1 MPDVLNLPP
10 TYFQVFFLILMRVAS
25 VVMTMPV
32 LSSRN
37 IPAPAKI
44 GLSAILAFVLT
55 PTLADQMPRV
65 PIAMPTFVLAIA
77 QEVLLGLAFAF
88 VVQIVFSG
96 IQMAGQVLGIQM
108 GFNIAST
115 FDPVSNAG
123 QVSYIDQLY
132 GLLAGMVFLTING
145 HHWVLQ
151 ALQTSFSIVP
161 VGQFQLNQAVSD
173 DVVSLV
179 AQALIISI
187 RIGLPIAA
195 ALLLTD
201 VAFLIIGRT
210 APQMNIFMVGQPVKI
225 GVGLIAFF
233 LAMPVM
239 VVGDV
244 GGLPRPQRRPDRPAA
259 SGARL
264 ARGRRAHRVGD
275 AEATRR
281 SAQARP
287 VGALG
292 RGQRGR
298 SAAAR
303 DPLRA
308 LLGRQPGRRPG
319 RDAARLADE
328 PEPAR
333 PDRRRRDRGA
343 ELVRDR
349 DGEDGR
355 ADLPGHDGDRRD
367 REPGPD
373 RA

>member
-1 MPDVLNLPP
+1 VPDVLNLPP

-25 VVMTMPV
+25 VVMTLPV

-55 PTLADQMPRV
+55 PTLSDQMPRV
-65 PIAMPTFVLAIA
+65 PVAMATFVLAIA

-88 VVQIVFSG
+88 AVQIVFSG

-108 GFNIAST
+108 GFNIAAT
-115 FDPVSNAG
+115 IDPVSNAG

-151 ALQTSFSIVP
+151 ALQSSFAIVP

-239 VVGDV
+239 VSAMSEVFR
-244 GGLPRPQRRPDRPAA
+244 GLD
-259 SGARL
+259 
-264 ARGRRAHRVGD
+264 
-275 AEATRR
+275 
-281 SAQARP
+281 
-287 VGALG
+287 
-292 RGQRGR
+292 
-298 SAAAR
+298 
-303 DPLRA
+303 
-308 LLGRQPGRRPG
+308 
-319 RDAARLADE
+319 
-328 PEPAR
+328 
-333 PDRRRRDRGA
+333 
-343 ELVRDR
+343 
-349 DGEDGR
+349 
-355 ADLPGHDGDRRD
+355 ADLIRLLQAAHG
-367 REPGPD
+367 
-373 RA
+373 

>member
-1 MPDVLNLPP
+1 MPDVLHLPP

-37 IPAPAKI
+37 IPTPAKI

-55 PTLADQMPRV
+55 PTLSDQMPSV
-65 PIAMPTFVLAIA
+65 PIATPTFVLAIA

-161 VGQFQLNQAVSD
+161 VGQLQLSQALSD

-179 AQALIISI
+179 AQALIVSI

-201 VAFLIIGRT
+201 IAFLIIGRT

-233 LAMPVM
+233 LAMPVIVAAM
-239 VVGDV
+239 GDV
-244 GGLPRPQRRPDRPAA
+244 F
-259 SGARL
+259 
-264 ARGRRAHRVGD
+264 RGV
-275 AEATRR
+275 
-281 SAQARP
+281 Q
-287 VGALG
+287 
-292 RGQRGR
+292 
-298 SAAAR
+298 
-303 DPLRA
+303 
-308 LLGRQPGRRPG
+308 
-319 RDAARLADE
+319 
-328 PEPAR
+328 
-333 PDRRRRDRGA
+333 
-343 ELVRDR
+343 
-349 DGEDGR
+349 
-355 ADLPGHDGDRRD
+355 ADLIRLLQAAH
-367 REPGPD
+367 
-373 RA
+373 A